1 MLRLWAFCARL
12 APGIVKSKSASSS
25 APCLELQFHPSN
37 IRSGV
42 RYFFFT
48 RRALRLWGAALA
60 LYAAIAVLGLLL
72 SPRVV
77 ADVAGSRLYG
87 SLADER
93 VNEGER
99 LETLVE
105 RLSRLDRRAESLRL
119 QMSKI
124 HLAYGLGAPSAA
136 GQGGY
141 PVEPAPAP
149 ESIYADTIRYGNG
162 LQAQVTEEL
171 QVLHAFLSEAQ
182 AFESAHQEQ
191 VSTTPSSCPLRGDD
205 FVLTSPF
212 GSRRSPFTKS
222 LDFHAGLDLAA
233 PVGTPVHAP
242 ADGLVVFAGRYP
254 LGQSVAWWRY
264 GNLVAVRHGASFV
277 TLYGHLDQVLVRV
290 GQRVRQGE
298 SIAKVGNTGWS
309 TSSHLHYEVRRWD
322 ESRGFVPADPRIYIL
337 DHRWRDEESVL
348 VRARRAPD
356 AQSYEPLPP
365 ALGRSGP

>member
-1 MLRLWAFCARL
+1 
-12 APGIVKSKSASSS
+12 VKSKSASSA
-25 APCLELQFHPSN
+25 APRLELQFHPSN

-48 RRALRLWGAALA
+48 RRSLQLWGVGLSLYGLAAL
-60 LYAAIAVLGLLL
+60 LGLLL

-93 VNEGER
+93 SAEGER
-99 LETLVE
+99 LENLVD
-105 RLSRLDRRAESLRL
+105 RMAAVKRRAESLRL
-119 QMSKI
+119 QMGKI
-124 HLAYGLGAPSAA
+124 HVAYGLAAPTSS
-136 GQGGY
+136 GQGGF
-141 PVEPAPAP
+141 PVTPSPTP
-149 ESIYADTIRYGNG
+149 ESIYADTIRFGNG
-162 LQAQVTEEL
+162 LQAQATEEL
-171 QVLHAFLSEAQ
+171 QVLRAFLTEAQ
-182 AFESAHQEQ
+182 AFEAAHREQ
-191 VSTTPSSCPLRGDD
+191 ISTTPSACPLRGVD

-212 GSRRSPFTKS
+212 GTRRSPFTKS

-264 GNLVAVRHGASFV
+264 GNLVAVRHGESFV
-277 TLYGHLDQVLVRV
+277 TLYGHLDEVEVRP

-298 SIAKVGNTGWS
+298 LIAKVGNTGWS

-322 ESRGFVPADPRIYIL
+322 AVKGFVPTDPRIYIL

-348 VRARRAPD
+348 VRARTAPD
-356 AQSYEPLPP
+356 AQNYEPLPP
-365 ALGRSGP
+365 ALGRS